1 MRERLFHR
9 AGAKVYPHSAKQPII
24 IIPSKIFT
32 RSCFMELNRK
42 TLLLGILV
50 FIEAS
55 LVLAG
60 CASTQSAGDQR
71 NDGAVVIYLVRHGRT
86 FFNTTGQVQGFIDSP
101 LTDAGISQAKQVGK
115 GMAQIKFTGAYSSD
129 LGRQRHTAKLILAEN
144 AHETPELVEL
154 YGLREWNYGGFE
166 GKTNA
171 EMWDPLFQKY
181 GLQFDENWTDYE
193 KLAEM
198 LGDRGIAD
206 AIAEADPLHAA
217 ENYDEIVRRSKEA
230 METIISE
237 TLAKGGGNVLAVSSG
252 SEIPTILYTFV
263 PEQYKGE
270 SIGNCTVTILE
281 YKAGTYK
288 LGVVGD
294 KSYLQ

>member
-1 MRERLFHR
+1 
-9 AGAKVYPHSAKQPII
+9 
-24 IIPSKIFT
+24 
-32 RSCFMELNRK
+32 MEQKKK
-42 TLLLGILV
+42 TLLCMAIIG
-50 FIEAS
+50 AA
-55 LVLAG
+55 LVLSG
-60 CASTQSAGDQR
+60 CA
-71 NDGAVVIYLVRHGRT
+71 GAQPAAKSGQAAEVSRTTPDDAVNEGAITLYLVRHGKT

-101 LTDAGISQAKQVGK
+101 LTDVGISQAKQVGK
-115 GMAQIKFTGAYSSD
+115 NMSEIKFAGAYSSD

-144 AHETPELVEL
+144 ANKTPELGEL

-166 GKTNA
+166 GKPNA
-171 EMWDPLFQKY
+171 EMWNPLFQKY

-193 KLAEM
+193 KLMEM

-206 AIAEADPLHAA
+206 AIAAADPLRMA

-230 METIISE
+230 MEIIISE
-237 TLAKGGGNVLAVSSG
+237 TLAKGGGNVLVVSSG
-252 SEIPTILYTFV
+252 SEIPTILYILV

-281 YKAGTYK
+281 YKNGTYK